1 MALQRGGFVVP
12 KVLVAPAQ
20 PHLEFKLELELVD
33 LELVQANL
41 DLIFRCGHRAGDEGS
56 RRRLDYFEIF
66 FISAPYDGSRLVAL
80 QRGWS
85 VVPKVL
91 AAPVQPQLEFKLELE
106 LVDLELVQA
115 NLDLIFRCGG
125 HRAGES
131 RREIEDEGL
140 G

>member
-1 MALQRGGFVVP
+1 M
-12 KVLVAPAQ
+12 Q
-20 PHLEFKLELELVD
+20 PQLEFKLELELVD

-41 DLIFRCGHRAGDEGS
+41 DLIFRCGHRAGDESSG
-56 RRRLDYFEIF
+56 RRLDYFEIF

-80 QRGWS
+80 QRGGS

-115 NLDLIFRCGG
+115 NLDLIFR

-131 RREIEDEGL
+131 STSSGRRIECLEIL
-140 G
+140 YMRTF